1 MLIAATV
8 LALIVANIPG
18 INTMYNDF
26 WNQEVR
32 LQVGGFNIFSHAGH
46 AMSMLQFINDALM
59 AIFFF
64 TIGLEIKREV
74 LVGELSSFK
83 QALLPIIAAIGGMI
97 IPVGIYLAMSAGTDY
112 SGGAAIPM
120 ATDIAYLPCLDREF
134 PSRLRYS

>member
-1 MLIAATV
+1 MSSRHEESPAFPSKVYYSAKRALRSHASGGNVLIGATV
-8 LALIVANIPG
+8 LALIVANLPG
-18 INTMYNDF
+18 ISDLYNDF

-32 LQVGGFNIFSHAGH
+32 LQVGSFNIFSHAGH
-46 AMSMLQFINDALM
+46 PMSMLQFINDALM

-97 IPVGIYLAMSAGTDY
+97 VPV
-112 SGGAAIPM
+112 
-120 ATDIAYLPCLDREF
+120 
-134 PSRLRYS
+134 